1 MRSFSLNIIAVLSF
15 VLFFNSMVSFA
26 QPSSLK
32 TGDIVFVRRD
42 LEQTSKNNYDFVGV
56 IFFENKTPMVFYSDA
71 IVTKCPLKDLIGKT
85 RKNDYDFKRIVDVE
99 LITDETVASMKA
111 YANAKLNKKFDSIPS
126 INSNIILNGEFI
138 WKLFQTSIGIS
149 LCKAKDIK
157 IETFN
162 HTFISRRTVTV
173 KDLYESENTEQ
184 IIE

>member
-1 MRSFSLNIIAVLSF
+1 MAVLGL
-15 VLFFNSMVSFA
+15 VLFLHNMIYFA

-56 IFFENKTPMVFYSDA
+56 VFFENKIPMVFYSDA
-71 IVTKCPLKDLIGKT
+71 IVTKSPLKDLIGKT
-85 RKNDYDFKRIVDVE
+85 KRNDYDFKRLVDVE
-99 LITDETVASMKA
+99 LITDESVAAMKS

-138 WKLFQTSIGIS
+138 WKLFQASLGIS
-149 LCKAKDIK
+149 LCKAKETK

-162 HTFISRRTVTV
+162 HTFISRRTVSV

-184 IIE
+184 ITD